1 MTVPPFRSH
10 SPWRSAVALLALAML
25 LLVAMHGHAP
35 PEPECG
41 SEGVGLHCGVCDAF
55 LGGATPGPAPQVAP
69 PQRLRAAVAAVPAS
83 PVLAERRERGGSR
96 APPAAA

>member
-1 MTVPPFRSH
+1 MTVPPFRSR
-10 SPWRSAVALLALAML
+10 SPWRSAVALLALVVL
-25 LLVAMHGHAP
+25 LLAAMHGHAA

-55 LGGATPGPAPQVAP
+55 LGGSTPCPAPQLAP
-69 PQRLRAAVAAVPAS
+69 PERLRTADAAVPPA

-96 APPAAA
+96 APPAGG